1 MTQIH
6 DPHYWVSLKGLVL
19 QYAEVVMVRTD
30 FRRLTYLPV
39 LAVCS
44 VALMIVTVMLATLVS
59 NKFIKEQVA
68 YQRNFLLVEPGI
80 DDWTNCISLMAFAGS
95 PLDKSL
101 AYRAS
106 MVSFPV
112 SIKDAPCDELGK

>member
-1 MTQIH
+1 M
-6 DPHYWVSLKGLVL
+6 
-19 QYAEVVMVRTD
+19 
-30 FRRLTYLPV
+30 

-44 VALMIVTVMLATLVS
+44 VVLMIITVMLAALVS
-59 NKFIKEQVA
+59 NKFTKEQVA

-112 SIKDAPCDELGK
+112 SIEDAPCDELEKWIDSDSMMDLQSETYSRYWFGSSAIVRIPQEP